1 MSARIQEVIEA
12 LVAARRQG
20 RPVDAAPLADAL
32 GDADAA
38 YAVQA
43 GVARTLGWFGGT
55 LAPHWKSGGPSRQ
68 ATPGHS
74 GLPPAG
80 VRPSPADLS
89 DLRLRIGHVEAELA
103 LRLGRDVDAALAAD
117 LDMDTASEL
126 VDAMAVS
133 IELVDS
139 RWSEGLAA
147 PALLRL
153 ADLQCHG
160 ALVLGEWVPYARRDW
175 STQRCTV
182 TIGDQSPQA
191 FTGSHAC
198 GDPAWV
204 LPAWLR
210 HLTRGGARVP
220 AGTVVTTGT
229 WCGLLPAAAGQAVHV
244 AFEGI
249 GEARLSR

>member
-1 MSARIQEVIEA
+1 MPARVQEVIEA

-20 RPVDAAPLADAL
+20 TPVEAAPLADAV
-32 GDADAA
+32 GDAEAA

-43 GVARTLGWFGGT
+43 GVARTLGWFGG
-55 LAPHWKSGGPSRQ
+55 APALHWKSGGPSRQ

-74 GLPPAG
+74 ALPPAG
-80 VRPSPADLS
+80 VRQSPADLR
-89 DLRLRIGHVEAELA
+89 DVPLHLGHVEAELA
-103 LRLGRDVDAALAAD
+103 LRLGRDVDAELAAG
-117 LDMDTASEL
+117 LDMASASEL

-139 RWSEGLAA
+139 RWTEALTA
-147 PALLRL
+147 PAWLRL

-160 ALVLGEWVPYARRDW
+160 ALVLGEWLPYARRDW
-175 STQRCTV
+175 SAQRCTV
-182 TIGDQSPQA
+182 TIGEASPRE

-204 LPAWLR
+204 LAAWLR
-210 HLTRGGARVP
+210 HATRAGVRLP

-229 WCGLLPAAAGQAVHV
+229 WCGLLPAAAGQRVTV

-249 GEARLSR
+249 GSASLER